1 MPVRLQWT
9 LLMEQNGPSG
19 GRDLCGG
26 LGGPGLLRFYGG
38 LHLLRTRGST
48 STLAVAAGILNKTRQ
63 DGGRLRDRNLA

>member
-19 GRDLCGG
+19 GGDLCGG
-26 LGGPGLLRFYGG
+26 LGWPGLLRFYGG
-38 LHLLRTRGST
+38 LLLLKILSST
-48 STLAVAAGILNKTRQ
+48 SMLAVAAGILNKTRQ